1 MQVDFPL
8 RIGEQTT
15 ITNPETGEPVT
26 VRVVAGEEGRLT
38 VIVEALP
45 GSTVQLTAPA
55 NAEVVYEYKVPAPH
69 KLH

>member
-8 RIGEQTT
+8 RIGEQST

-26 VRVVAGEEGRLT
+26 VRLVSGEEGRLT

-45 GSTVQLTAPA
+45 GSTVQLTASA
-55 NAEVVYEYKVPAPH
+55 NADVVYRYKAPDAH

>member
-1 MQVDFPL
+1 MDFPL

-26 VRVVAGEEGRLT
+26 VRVVAGEEGRLS

-55 NAEVVYEYKVPAPH
+55 NADVVYEYRAPDAH
-69 KLH
+69 KMH

>member
-1 MQVDFPL
+1 MQVHFPL

-15 ITNPETGEPVT
+15 IINPETGEPVT

-38 VIVEALP
+38 IIVEALP
-45 GSTVQLTAPA
+45 GSTVELTAPPGA
-55 NAEVVYEYKVPAPH
+55 DVVYEYKVPDAH

>member
-1 MQVDFPL
+1 MNFPL
-8 RIGEQTT
+8 RIGEQTA

-38 VIVEALP
+38 VIVEAMP

-55 NAEVVYEYKVPAPH
+55 NADVVYEYKVPDPNKVH
-69 KLH
+69 